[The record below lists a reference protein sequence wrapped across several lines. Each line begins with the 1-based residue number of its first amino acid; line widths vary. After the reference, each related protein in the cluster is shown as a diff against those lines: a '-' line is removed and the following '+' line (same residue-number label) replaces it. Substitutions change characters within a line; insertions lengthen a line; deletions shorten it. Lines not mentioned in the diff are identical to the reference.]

1 MARRFLDRKILLRS
15 LGLAAVGVGGML
27 AHHEYQTFNDDFSYS
42 FSAVESARNGYNSK
56 LSTRTRKGL
65 IQKWIFGSIF
75 KFCFPCT
82 YEKMRIEKYD

>member
-56 LSTRTRKGL
+56 ISTRTRKGL
-65 IQKWIFGSIF
+65 IQKMILASYLSFVF
-75 KFCFPCT
+75 HVLMK
-82 YEKMRIEKYD
+82 K